1 MGGWGD
7 LGLKSTDS
15 EESSNKPGL
24 HCRWV
29 LPFLRGAVSI
39 VEVLGGGYTLLSA
52 GIKSPPSLLCMLTVS
67 FGFPLTKPG
76 AHCACLQGRRG
87 TGPIWSQEVPS
98 VWMLLLSEHR
108 EAAWSSR
115 H

>member
-1 MGGWGD
+1 MGGSGD

-39 VEVLGGGYTLLSA
+39 VEVFGGAALS
-52 GIKSPPSLLCMLTVS
+52 SPQALKVPLHS
-67 FGFPLTKPG
+67 FAYWP
-76 AHCACLQGRRG
+76 
-87 TGPIWSQEVPS
+87 
-98 VWMLLLSEHR
+98 
-108 EAAWSSR
+108 
-115 H
+115 

>member
-1 MGGWGD
+1 MGGSGD

-39 VEVLGGGYTLLSA
+39 VEVFGGVLH
-52 GIKSPPSLLCMLTVS
+52 SPL
-67 FGFPLTKPG
+67 
-76 AHCACLQGRRG
+76 RR
-87 TGPIWSQEVPS
+87 
-98 VWMLLLSEHR
+98 H
-108 EAAWSSR
+108 
-115 H
+115 